1 MSLRSFSLTI
11 IIPTKDR
18 VQILEQLLDSI
29 KQLVDIDRIRPE
41 IVVADNDSRDET
53 YEHVNSVGRN
63 FPTTIRVL
71 KVPRGASLPPSMT
84 PSPARRLLRAQ
95 SWQALKA
102 ELPTM
107 KMLLQ
112 SFEEVDQVITE
123 TNSLVS
129 ETDRIAALCDRY
141 LSSEV
146 VPAELLELD
155 PFSWKYYS
163 VCKEFL
169 LTITGLRL
177 LAHRK
182 RKGVLSSSEHRRKEI
197 CPANLPV

>member
-1 MSLRSFSLTI
+1 MSSRSFSLTI

-84 PSPARRLLRAQ
+84 PSPARRLLRSAIMA
-95 SWQALKA
+95 SPEGGTANHENA
-102 ELPTM
+102 
-107 KMLLQ
+107 
-112 SFEEVDQVITE
+112 SAIF
-123 TNSLVS
+123 
-129 ETDRIAALCDRY
+129 
-141 LSSEV
+141 
-146 VPAELLELD
+146 
-155 PFSWKYYS
+155 
-163 VCKEFL
+163 
-169 LTITGLRL
+169 
-177 LAHRK
+177 
-182 RKGVLSSSEHRRKEI
+182 RRS
-197 CPANLPV
+197 